1 MSVIA
6 PGTTIYL
13 LKDVPL
19 DDTFDHTLY
28 WENTA
33 QGKADQLD
41 WFIGQT
47 NGFVERKLENYTYQ
61 RIEKGSCMVEA
72 VADDIYGCN
81 YMVFQNSPQ
90 YGSKWWFCFIQNVEY
105 VNNKTSRLTLKI
117 DIMQTFYFDYEILP
131 CFVEREHPVTD
142 IFGHNIQEEQVE
154 FGPYEHEEVLDYEA
168 GDNYIVVCG
177 NVRPK
182 EGVTG
187 KWTKEDIE
195 DYGGGGQ
202 YSGVYS
208 GTIYNV
214 FKYPVSVNEF
224 LNAVTAAGKELAIVN
239 VFMAPAKF
247 FAEEPIDAD
256 RIDENDSPYS
266 REGGAFVGGL
276 RGSGGFSSG
285 CLPDVPAQEDITGV
299 PKPTHVGGYFPR
311 NYKLLCWP
319 YCFLTVDNNNGASAD
334 YRYELF
340 SEAFNYCLF
349 KAVFA
354 LSANPEACVYP
365 RYYKDVTDNY
375 MEKLVIDDFPQCS
388 YAIDSYKAWL
398 AQHRYTMITSA
409 TLDAVNLAGAVA
421 TGGLAGGLVGLGAF
435 NSVFQKMGQIK
446 QASTLPPHAKGQQT
460 NTMMTALHR
469 QGFHFYKT
477 HITRWYAELV
487 DQYFS
492 RFGYV
497 CNRIRVPNRSS
508 RKHFTYC
515 KTRNCDIASEGV
527 PNKYVRQIKEVYD
540 NGIAFWKD
548 TDKNNVGRYTVA
560 IFDDNQAPHY
570 PPKNNP

>member
-1 MSVIA
+1 MSVIS

-19 DDTFDHTLY
+19 DDTYDHTLY
-28 WENTA
+28 WENTQA
-33 QGKADQLD
+33 GMASQLD

-47 NGFVERKLENYTYQ
+47 NGFVERTLQNYTYQ
-61 RIEKGSCMVEA
+61 RIEKGTCMVEA

-81 YMVFQNSPQ
+81 YMVFQNSPS
-90 YGSKWWFCFIQNVEY
+90 YGSKWWFFFIQDIEY
-105 VNNKTSRLTLKI
+105 VNNKTSKLTLKI
-117 DIMQTFYFDYEILP
+117 DVMQTFYFDYEILP
-131 CFVEREHPVTD
+131 CFVEREHPVSD
-142 IFGHNIQEEQVE
+142 IFGQHIQEEQIE
-154 FGPYEHEEVLDYEA
+154 FGPYEHEEVLDYEM
-168 GDNYIVVCG
+168 GENYIVVCG
-177 NVRPK
+177 NVKPRD
-182 EGVTG
+182 GVTG
-187 KWTKEDIE
+187 TWTASDIE
-195 DYGGGGQ
+195 EYGGGGQ
-202 YSGVYS
+202 YSGIYS

-214 FKYPVSVNEF
+214 FKYPASVNEF
-224 LNAVTAAGKELAIVN
+224 LTAVTEANFEPAIVN

-247 FAEEPIDAD
+247 FNEDPLDAD
-256 RIDENDSPYS
+256 RQSVNDSPYS
-266 REGGAFVGGL
+266 RQGGSFVGGL

-299 PKPTHVGGYFPR
+299 PKPTQINGYFPR
-311 NYKLLCWP
+311 NYKVFCWP
-319 YCFLTVDNNNGASAD
+319 YCYLTVDNNNGSTAD

-340 SEAFNYCLF
+340 SDAYNYCMF

-354 LSANPEACVYP
+354 LAANPEACVYP
-365 RYYKDVTDNY
+365 RYYKHVTDNY

-398 AQHRYTMITSA
+398 AQHRYTLSTELITGGITSA
-409 TLDAVNLAGAVA
+409 AGIAYGGLGAVA
-421 TGGLAGGLVGLGAF
+421 GIGAF
-435 NSVFQKMGQIK
+435 ASVFNKMAQIK

-515 KTRNCDIASEGV
+515 KTRNCDIASQGV
-527 PNKYVRQIKEVYD
+527 PDKYVKQIKEVYD

-548 TDKNNVGRYTVA
+548 TNKNNVGRYTVA
-560 IFDDNQAPHY
+560 IFDDNQAPHTSS
-570 PPKNNP
+570 

>member
-90 YGSKWWFCFIQNVEY
+90 YGSKWWFCFIQDVEY
-105 VNNKTSRLTLKI
+105 VNNKTSKLTLKI
-117 DIMQTFYFDYEILP
+117 DVMQTFYFDYNLIP
-131 CFVEREHPVTD
+131 CFVEREHVAVD
-142 IFGHNIQEEQVE
+142 VFGENYQEENIE
-154 FGPYEHEEVLDYEA
+154 FGPYWHEQVYDVPLGE
-168 GDNYIVVCG
+168 NYIVVCG

-182 EGVTG
+182 AGVTQ
-187 KWTKEDIE
+187 KWTASDIE
-195 DYGGGGQ
+195 AYGGGGQ

-208 GTIYNV
+208 GVIYNV
-214 FKYPVSVNEF
+214 FKWPVSVNEF
-224 LNAVTAAGKELAIVN
+224 LSAVTDANMEPAIVN
-239 VFMAPAKF
+239 IFMAPAKF

-256 RIDENDSPYS
+256 RVDENDSPYS
-266 REGGAFVGGL
+266 RPGGAFIGGL
-276 RGSGGFSSG
+276 RGTGGFSSG
-285 CLPDVPAQEDITGV
+285 CLPDVPAQETIAQVGIPLSYEDYV
-299 PKPTHVGGYFPR
+299 PL
-311 NYKLLCWP
+311 NMKLFCWP
-319 YCFLTVDNNNGASAD
+319 YSFITVSNNNGVSGD
-334 YRYELF
+334 FRYEF
-340 SEAFNYCLF
+340 FTRQGQYC
-349 KAVFA
+349 VFQVVLA
-354 LSANPEACVYP
+354 LSANPEACIYP
-365 RYYKDVTDNY
+365 RHYKHVNHNF
-375 MEKLVIDDFPQCS
+375 MEKIVIDDFPQCS

-421 TGGLAGGLVGLGAF
+421 AGGVAGGIVGLGAF
-435 NSVFQKMGQIK
+435 NSVFQKIGQIK

-460 NTMMTALHR
+460 NTMMTALDQ
-469 QGFHFYKT
+469 QGFHIYRT
-477 HITRWYAELV
+477 HITKWYAELI
-487 DQYFS
+487 DDYLS

-497 CNRIRVPNRSS
+497 ANKIKVPNIKARDY
-508 RKHFTYC
+508 FTFT
-515 KTRNCDIASEGV
+515 KTRNCDINSKGV
-527 PNKYVRQIKEVYD
+527 PDKYVKQIKQVYD
-540 NGIAFWKD
+540 NGIAFWANNN
-548 TDKNNVGRYTVA
+548 KNNIGRYTKA
-560 IFDDNQAPHY
+560 IFKLNEAPHSR
-570 PPKNNP
+570 PVH